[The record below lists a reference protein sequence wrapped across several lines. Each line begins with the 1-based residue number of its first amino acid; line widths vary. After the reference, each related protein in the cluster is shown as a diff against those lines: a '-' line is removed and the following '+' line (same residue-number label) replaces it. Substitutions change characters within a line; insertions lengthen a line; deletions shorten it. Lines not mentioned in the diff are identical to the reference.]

1 MAITI
6 GSNISSLMAQS
17 KLAQSEQTLGGVFE
31 RLSSGQRIN
40 RASDDAAGLAISE
53 SLGAKR
59 RVYTQAIRNI
69 GDGVSAV
76 NIAES
81 ALGQLGGVVERL
93 RELGQ
98 QALSGTLGQA
108 QRSALNNEA
117 QQLRD
122 EFTRIVRT
130 TKFNGVSLFDG
141 TVDGLRIQAGFGE
154 LGSLFT
160 RVGGARGTGS
170 LGAATSYAFA
180 AGTSA
185 LGVDSADLNGDG
197 IQDLVSL
204 SSAAG
209 TTRINVSYGNGD
221 GTFSE
226 AQLMG
231 SLSGNNAR
239 LVVGDFT
246 GNGFQDIV
254 VATSAG
260 VSLYGNNGDGS
271 FAAPVVTA
279 SAVNPGD
286 LVAGDLNG
294 DGRLDLALGHSSG
307 VNLLLNNG
315 DSTFGF
321 SQQIGIPGQISI
333 NRVILADFDGD
344 GVLDVAASTT
354 GLSGGNVYTA
364 RGDGDGTFGSTTS
377 LGTGFGLDVTGLAVG
392 DVNGDGIL
400 DIINSSINEAEVE
413 IRIGNGDGT
422 FGTATSISFGGAT
435 SNLALADLD
444 GDSVLDI
451 VASDGSGIQIALGN
465 GDGSFQARQTSS
477 APGFGRITLADFD
490 GDGVLDVAGVG
501 TGATS
506 VLLSQTQSGVSPLL
520 EFSLETMAQAREA
533 FGILKNKQDQLAVQ
547 RGVLGAFQ
555 SRLST
560 ALATLQSTTE
570 NYASARSRI
579 VDADVAFE
587 TAQLAR
593 LNILRSSAA
602 EVLSQANQQP
612 ALAIQLLSPT

>member
-69 GDGVSAV
+69 GDGVSAI
-76 NIAES
+76 NIAEA

-160 RVGGARGTGS
+160 RVGGARGTGA
-170 LGAATSYAFA
+170 LAAATSYAFA
-180 AGTSA
+180 AGTTA

-294 DGRLDLALGHSSG
+294 DGRLDLALGHGLG

-321 SQQIGIPGQISI
+321 SHQIGIPGQISI

-354 GLSGGNVYTA
+354 GLSGGNIYTA
-364 RGDGDGTFGSTTS
+364 RGDGDGTFGATTS